1 MNTADLL
8 GSLQK
13 DARNMSIA
21 DLMKARAFMVRSA
34 SGLPKKYREAY
45 STELFNYLYTIF
57 TDISNLKRPEKN
69 ETINAEEYDDLI
81 KRLNKMGVSE
91 DQNQEYFNK
100 LVNLTALYLVFI
112 VKKPIHPIGMVFP
125 GGDQVL
131 EKDGTYY
138 CPVKDK
144 QNDVECALCKFC
156 ICRDAEEMVKGDK
169 WKMEV

>member
-8 GSLQK
+8 SSLQK
-13 DARNMSIA
+13 SARSIPIS
-21 DLMKARAFMVRSA
+21 DIMKARAFMVRSA

-57 TDISNLKRPEKN
+57 TEISNSKQPEMN
-69 ETINAEEYDDLI
+69 ETIDAEEYEDLM
-81 KRLNKMGVSE
+81 KRLEQMGVPE
-91 DQNQEYFNK
+91 DKNQKYFNQ
-100 LVNLTALYLVFI
+100 LVNLTAPYLVFI

-131 EKDGTYY
+131 EKDGIYY

-144 QNDVECALCKFC
+144 QNNVECALCKFC

>member
-1 MNTADLL
+1 MNTEDLL
-8 GSLQK
+8 GSLHK
-13 DARNMSIA
+13 AARSMSTS

-57 TDISNLKRPEKN
+57 TEISNSKQPEKN
-69 ETINAEEYDDLI
+69 EAIDAEEYDDLM
-81 KRLNKMGVSE
+81 KRLDQMGVSE
-91 DQNQEYFNK
+91 DLNQEYFNK
-100 LVNLTALYLVFI
+100 LVNLTAPYLVFI

-131 EKDGTYY
+131 EKDGIYY

-156 ICRDAEEMVKGDK
+156 ICRDAEEMVEGDK